1 MFTTTKARV
10 PIARRLAIS
19 CDEMTTIDT
28 ESWVN
33 IHAYLVDGF
42 KLILILVDL
51 ERLVDGGTTNNLT
64 NVILNSLMVLWGPN
78 YGRDKWKVYMFSF

>member
-1 MFTTTKARV
+1 
-10 PIARRLAIS
+10 
-19 CDEMTTIDT
+19 MTTIDT

-33 IHAYLVDGF
+33 IHAYLVGCF

-64 NVILNSLMVLWGPN
+64 NVILTSLMVLWGPN
-78 YGRDKWKVYMFSF
+78 YGRNQSKAHMFSF

>member
-1 MFTTTKARV
+1 MTTKFRV
-10 PIARRLAIS
+10 HVAGCLATS
-19 CDEMTTIDT
+19 CDEMTTIDI

-33 IHAYLVDGF
+33 IHAYLMDCF

-64 NVILNSLMVLWGPN
+64 NVILNSLMVLWRPN
-78 YGRDKWKVYMFSF
+78 YG